1 MAIVLVSVLLVVVL
15 VLLVTEL
22 LPVDLTALGIIVA
35 LSVTGVLT
43 PAEALA
49 GFAHPAPV
57 TNAVLLVV
65 TQGLVRTGALDAVT
79 AHVMQL
85 SRGRSHALLAW
96 CLVLVGGMSS
106 FVNNTPVVVMFVPII
121 MAACCEYSLSP
132 SKFLLPISFVSI
144 LAGTSTLIGTSTNI
158 IVSDLATEHG
168 LRPIG
173 MFELSILG
181 IPIAIAGT
189 VYLLVFSSR
198 LLRAHKEPV
207 CEVRQDE
214 SHRYVSELW
223 IPSGSP
229 LIGRNAGK
237 ALAEEI
243 PSSETF
249 EVIRESEIID
259 VLQRDV
265 RLQARDILLVKASAS
280 DLIHVLDR
288 GSVALPRN
296 EQGTLPTPYDNRSLI
311 LELVVV
317 PNSRV
322 DGRRLERVLAEFD
335 AHIHLLGVKRRHV
348 HFTPQ
353 KVHSLRLSVGDIL
366 LVQTPADHLDQLR
379 ASEDY
384 IVVEDVVRRIVNRK
398 KAPLALSIFLAMV
411 AAATFG
417 VTDIL
422 VAALGGAFA
431 MLVTRCVSLREAYRS
446 LDGRVLLLIIGT
458 LALGAALSKTG
469 AAALYARALLT
480 PFADASPGVVLS
492 ALILLTSVLSLLLSN
507 NSTAVLL
514 VPIALSTAE
523 TLGVDPRP
531 FIVGICFGAS
541 ACYASPIG
549 YQTNL
554 LVYGPGGYSFGDYLR
569 LGLPLNVFVW
579 LVASWCVP
587 VFWPFQ

>member
-1 MAIVLVSVLLVVVL
+1 MPIVLVSVLLVAVL

-22 LPVDLTALGIIVA
+22 LPVDLTALGVLVA
-35 LSVTGVLT
+35 LATTGLLT
-43 PAEALA
+43 PTEALA

-57 TNAVLLVV
+57 TIAVLFVV

-79 AHVMQL
+79 THVL
-85 SRGRSHALLAW
+85 RVSRGRSHVLLAV

-106 FVNNTPVVVMFVPII
+106 FINNTPIVVMFVPII

-132 SKFLLPISFVSI
+132 SKFLLPVSFVSI
-144 LAGTSTLIGTSTNI
+144 LAGTSTLIGTSTNL
-158 IVSDLATEHG
+158 IVSDLAAEHG
-168 LRPIG
+168 MRPIG
-173 MFELSILG
+173 MFELSVLG
-181 IPIAIAGT
+181 IPIAIAGAA
-189 VYLLVFSSR
+189 YLQIFSSR

-207 CEVRQDE
+207 CELRQDE
-214 SHRYVSELW
+214 YHRYVSELR
-223 IPSGSP
+223 IPPGSP
-229 LIGRNAGK
+229 LIGRNANK

-249 EVIRESEIID
+249 EVLRNSEVID

-265 RLQARDILLVKASAS
+265 GLQAHDILLVKASAS

-288 GSVALPRN
+288 GWVTLPTS
-296 EQGTLPTPYDNRSLI
+296 EDGTLPKPYDNRSLI

-322 DGRRLERVLAEFD
+322 NGRRLERVIAEFD
-335 AHIHLLGVKRRHV
+335 AHISLLGVKRRHV
-348 HFTPQ
+348 HFVPQ

-379 ASEDY
+379 ASDDY
-384 IVVEDVVRRIVNRK
+384 IVVEDVVRRIINRK
-398 KAPLALSIFLAMV
+398 KAPLALAIFLAMV

-417 VTDIL
+417 ITDIL
-422 VAALGGAFA
+422 VAALSGAFL
-431 MLVTRCVSLREAYRS
+431 MLLTRCVSLREAYRS
-446 LDGRVLLLIIGT
+446 LDARVLLLIIGT

-469 AAALYARALLT
+469 AAALYTKALLM
-480 PFADASPGVVLS
+480 PFVGASPTVVLS
-492 ALILLTSVLSLLLSN
+492 ALILLASVLSLLLSN

-523 TLGVDPRP
+523 TLGTDPRP
-531 FIVGICFGAS
+531 FIIGICFGAS

-554 LVYGPGGYSFGDYLR
+554 LVYGPGGYSFADYVR

-579 LVASWCVP
+579 LVASWWVP
-587 VFWPFQ
+587 ILWPF